1 MIRRTIKALAASAL
15 LGALVVAAP
24 VIAQGN
30 SPPGNS
36 PPGNSPP
43 GDSPP
48 GNSGVVSAPE
58 FDVTAAGVIAVLI
71 GAGAILVA
79 RRRRA

>member
-24 VIAQGN
+24 VIAQ
-30 SPPGNS
+30 GNS